1 MKENVFVLIKE
12 LLSMGN
18 IFSRLTWEVLL
29 KVIFVV
35 VKYTE
40 LNNNIDILLSL
51 LPSNYDRG
59 FSHSILKDSLF

>member
-29 KVIFVV
+29 KVIFFV

-59 FSHSILKDSLF
+59 FSHSILKGSLF